1 MEGGVDWWC
10 DCQNRPRYTVLGGW
24 SGIWNNVRS
33 PGFNPEGDWNPNLPP
48 FVQDPQLINVG
59 QSGSYGGNVTFRGNS
74 ALTGVGVG
82 VNGMMRIIVN
92 IRGNAITVSADIGSG
107 GIAFNQW
114 DPMTNAFFNS
124 RLVFDGVCA

>member
-1 MEGGVDWWC
+1 
-10 DCQNRPRYTVLGGW
+10 
-24 SGIWNNVRS
+24 
-33 PGFNPEGDWNPNLPP
+33 
-48 FVQDPQLINVG
+48 VG